1 MSMHRVKQIR
11 GQWNIT
17 SSASQR
23 TASSTSP
30 FERNLRAPIRTA
42 IMPRLFEYPQCVTI
56 AWAAKSIILRI
67 GGIQLYNR
75 CRPFFVGILA
85 GYAMAVL
92 LSFVV
97 DSIWFPEDGHHMHS
111 W

>member
-1 MSMHRVKQIR
+1 MGAGVLIFSAMSALRYRFTWWPINPMGMIVPVGHAKH
-11 GQWNIT
+11 
-17 SSASQR
+17 
-23 TASSTSP
+23 STMSI
-30 FERNLRAPIRTA
+30 FL
-42 IMPRLFEYPQCVTI
+42 
-56 AWAAKSIILRI
+56 AWVAKSIILRI

-85 GYAMAVL
+85 GYAMAVF

-97 DSIWFPEDGHHMHS
+97 DSIWFPGAGHHVHS